1 MSCSLNKLIPVLRKA
16 GTLLREH
23 FEGKH
28 LVAEDNGPAGEG
40 PVTLKG
46 EHELVL
52 GVDMLSQKM
61 IVSEIQKLHPDYGV
75 YSEEMTNWGEFKDDT
90 RMKFVIDPLDGT
102 HNYHFGI
109 PLWGIAVAL
118 VDGQNRPRAGL
129 INIPMLDLL
138 LAADDKGT
146 LLHYQ
151 SETIPARSS
160 QRELLDKALI
170 AYDNQFYRLGAEAMD
185 FYKELTRR
193 AFTTRITGSAAFDTA
208 MVALGK
214 FDARIWN
221 KVEVYDIAA
230 AFPIIRGAGGV
241 VCGFDGGDSVT
252 IFDGK
257 IAICGNRPFADRLT
271 PLLGGA
277 RAG

>member
-1 MSCSLNKLIPVLRKA
+1 MSYSLSELIPVLKQA
-16 GTLLREH
+16 GKLLREH

-28 LVAEDNGPAGEG
+28 LINEDQGPAGEG

-61 IVSEIQKLHPDYGV
+61 IVEAIRMLHPEHGV
-75 YSEEMTNWGEFKDDT
+75 YSEEMPNWGKFKSDT
-90 RMKFVIDPLDGT
+90 RLKFVIDPLDGT

-109 PLWGIAVAL
+109 PLWGIAVSL
-118 VDGQNRPRAGL
+118 VDGENRPRAGL

-138 LAADDKGT
+138 LSADENGT
-146 LLHYQ
+146 VLHYQ
-151 SETIPARSS
+151 GESMPARSS
-160 QRELLDKALI
+160 ARGTLEKALV
-170 AYDNQFYRLGAEAMD
+170 AYDNQFYRLGAEAMEI
-185 FYKELTRR
+185 YKELTRR

-214 FDARIWN
+214 IDARIWN
-221 KVEVYDIAA
+221 KVEVYDCAA

-241 VCGFDGGDSVT
+241 VCGFDGKDSVT

-257 IAICGNRPFADRLT
+257 IAICGSRAFADRLT
-271 PLLGGA
+271 PLLNPA
-277 RAG
+277 RVG

>member
-1 MSCSLNKLIPVLRKA
+1 MSYPLSELIPVMREA

-28 LVAEDNGPAGEG
+28 LFAEDQGPLGEG

-46 EHELVL
+46 DHELLL
-52 GVDMLSQKM
+52 GVDMMSQKLL
-61 IVSEIQKLHPDYGV
+61 VDAVRQLHPDYGV
-75 YSEEMTNWGEFKDDT
+75 YSEEMMNWGEFRTDG

-109 PLWGIAVAL
+109 PLWGIAVSL
-118 VDGQNRPRAGL
+118 IDGQNHPKAGL
-129 INIPMLDLL
+129 ISIPMLDLL
-138 LAADDKGT
+138 VAADDRET
-146 LLHYQ
+146 LLHYKGDV
-151 SETIPARSS
+151 IRARSS
-160 QRELLDKALI
+160 QREALDKALV

-185 FYKELTRR
+185 IYRKLTSR

-208 MVALGK
+208 MVTLGK

-241 VCGFDGGDSVT
+241 VCGFDGRDSVE

-257 IAICGNRPFADRLT
+257 IAVCGNRPFADRLT
-271 PLLGGA
+271 SLLGGA